1 MSKTYADTNYGTRRP
16 DDIEKHPDQVVIN
29 TNIREVPYTDAET
42 GETVMTYIADAQMM
56 TYAEYSTVQD
66 LIIAQQRITITE
78 QGISLAHEASTNA
91 EQDDLIAILLE
102 KGALNLEGV
111 I

>member
-16 DDIEKHPDQVVIN
+16 DAIEKHPDQVVLN
-29 TNIREVPYTDAET
+29 TNIREVPHTDAVT

-56 TYAEYSTVQD
+56 TYQEYSTVQD
-66 LIIAQQRITITE
+66 LIITQQGITITE
-78 QGISLAHEASTNA
+78 QGVSLAHEASANA
-91 EQDDLIAILLE
+91 EQDELIALI
-102 KGALNLEGV
+102 LEGG

>member
-16 DDIEKHPDQVVIN
+16 DAIEKHPDQVVLN

-56 TYAEYSTVQD
+56 TYQEYSTVQD
-66 LIIAQQRITITE
+66 LIITQQGITITE
-78 QGISLAHEASTNA
+78 QGVSLAHEASANA
-91 EQDDLIAILLE
+91 EQDELIALI
-102 KGALNLEGV
+102 LEGG

>member
-1 MSKTYADTNYGTRRP
+1 MSQTHTDTNYGTRRP
-16 DDIEKHPDQVVIN
+16 DAIEKHPDQVVLN

-56 TYAEYSTVQD
+56 TYQEYSTVQD
-66 LIIAQQRITITE
+66 LIITQQGITITE
-78 QGISLAHEASTNA
+78 QGVSLAHEASANA
-91 EQDDLIAILLE
+91 EQDELIALI
-102 KGALNLEGV
+102 LEGG

>member
-1 MSKTYADTNYGTRRP
+1 MSQTHTDTNYGTRKP
-16 DDIEKHPDQVVIN
+16 DAIEKLPDQVVIN

-56 TYAEYSTVQD
+56 TYREYSTVQD
-66 LIIAQQRITITE
+66 LIITQQGITITE
-78 QGISLAHEASTNA
+78 QGVSLAHEASANA
-91 EQDDLIAILLE
+91 EQDELIALI
-102 KGALNLEGV
+102 LEGG

>member
-1 MSKTYADTNYGTRRP
+1 MSQTHTDTNYGTRKP
-16 DDIEKHPDQVVIN
+16 DAIEKLPDQVVIN

-66 LIIAQQRITITE
+66 LIITQQV
-78 QGISLAHEASTNA
+78 ISLAHEASANA
-91 EQDDLIAILLE
+91 EQDELIALI
-102 KGALNLEGV
+102 LEGG

>member
-1 MSKTYADTNYGTRRP
+1 MSQTHTDTNYGTRKP
-16 DDIEKHPDQVVIN
+16 DAIEKLPDQVVIN

-56 TYAEYSTVQD
+56 TYQEYSTVQD
-66 LIIAQQRITITE
+66 HIITQ
-78 QGISLAHEASTNA
+78 QGISLEHEASANA
-91 EQDDLIAILLE
+91 EQDELIALI
-102 KGALNLEGV
+102 LEGG

>member
-1 MSKTYADTNYGTRRP
+1 MSQTHTDTNYGTRKP
-16 DDIEKHPDQVVIN
+16 DAIEKHPDQVGIN

-56 TYAEYSTVQD
+56 TYQEYSTVQD
-66 LIIAQQRITITE
+66 LIITQQGITITE
-78 QGISLAHEASTNA
+78 QGVSLAHEASANA
-91 EQDDLIAILLE
+91 EQDELIALI
-102 KGALNLEGV
+102 LEGG